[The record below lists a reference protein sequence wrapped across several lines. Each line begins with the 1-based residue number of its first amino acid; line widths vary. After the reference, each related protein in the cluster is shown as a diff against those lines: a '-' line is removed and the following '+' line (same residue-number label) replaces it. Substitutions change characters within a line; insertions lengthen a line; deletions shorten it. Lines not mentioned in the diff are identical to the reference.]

1 MKPSSVFLST
11 IFTLLIFNFIYY
23 AVYPITTLGSL
34 VGIVLGFIPVIV
46 LVGVV
51 AGINVLGSGLNT
63 FGTKALFTI
72 GALLNILF
80 SIPISIEVIA
90 GTKIEVQVGLGLL
103 TNVLSVF
110 QEGDLYGFGLII
122 VIIMGLTCFI
132 SALMMIVGSGE

>member
-23 AVYPITTLGSL
+23 AIYPISTLGSL
-34 VGIVLGFIPVIV
+34 IGIIIGFVPVIV

-80 SIPISIEVIA
+80 SIPISIEIIKGVS
-90 GTKIEVQVGLGLL
+90 IEVQLGLGLL
-103 TNVLSVF
+103 TNVLTVF
-110 QEGDLYGFGLII
+110 QEGDFYGFGVII
-122 VIIMGLTCFI
+122 VVVMGLLCFI
-132 SALMMIVGSGE
+132 SALMMITGSNE